1 MTEKTGDAGGKK
13 ALRLAATWIAT
24 WALLLLPDLLLYW
37 GGYPVLAAV
46 KLKAWLTAGIIALLL
61 STARSRR
68 FRMWAVALLV
78 VNQAIWTGYVVYFGE
93 ALRPEHLLVF
103 REETTDTA
111 IGALAEWRTFLP
123 WFVTLALSATLLA
136 SLQWREAGGTRF
148 GWRVSGWAFAVAI
161 AAVTV
166 AWMVH
171 PRIDAAFPGKHSG
184 SIYGPYQAAIGAIRL
199 GMTQV
204 AAASLNVRAQTQ
216 SQAPRAAEP
225 VTVVVI
231 MGESINPT
239 RLSLYGFKSDT
250 TPTLAQWRTT
260 PPAGFTFIP
269 EIGFSGGLDTY
280 ASVPTFLRAAY
291 WPVRSERFGVN
302 LFELAHRQ
310 NFKSWVLSAQTA
322 NFIEAAGGAP
332 HAEAIEFLAND
343 GAMAKRAAALPDRGE
358 DSFIFLHQRANHAPY
373 TSSCA
378 SVPDGHAVFSP
389 PTDSTEDQRRTAYD
403 NGLWCWDQDVAALAA
418 PFLKRRGAVH
428 IFIMADHSEIMGED
442 GHWGHGFTDL
452 RVAMVPMMLLTNRP
466 DSDVAALFK
475 SWSPPDAYR
484 IGQTVALAFGVH
496 LDTPN
501 IGADRFF
508 INNTMPFALAGF
520 SEVVQEKP
528 GVYRV
533 KNFARNGQL
542 LNQNVT
548 KLPIVAASNAGVPA
562 SGGSNVAHHIGA
574 IGAAQAAPK

>member
-1 MTEKTGDAGGKK
+1 MIEKTAAASGMK

-24 WALLLLPDLLLYW
+24 WALLLLPDLLLY
-37 GGYPVLAAV
+37 GSGYPVLAAV

-68 FRMWAVALLV
+68 FRMLAVALLV

-103 REETTDTA
+103 PEETTDTA

-123 WFVTLALSATLLA
+123 WFVVLALSATLLA
-136 SLQWREAGGTRF
+136 WLQWREHGGARF
-148 GWRVSGWAFAVAI
+148 GWRVSGWGFAVAVV
-161 AAVTV
+161 AVTV
-166 AWMVH
+166 AWMMH

-184 SIYGPYQAAIGAIRL
+184 SIYGPYQAAVGAIRL

-204 AAASLNVRAQTQ
+204 AAASLDVRAQTQ
-216 SQAPRAAEP
+216 TQTPRAAEP

-239 RLSLYGFKSDT
+239 RLSLYGFERDT
-250 TPTLAQWRTT
+250 TPTLAKWRAT
-260 PPAGFTFIP
+260 PPAGFTLIP

-291 WPVRSERFGVN
+291 WPVGAERFGIN

-310 NFKSWVLSAQTA
+310 NFKSWLLSAQTA
-322 NFIEAAGGAP
+322 NFIDAAGGAP
-332 HAEAIEFLAND
+332 HAEAVAYVAND
-343 GAMAKRAAALPDRGE
+343 GEMAKRAATLPDRGE
-358 DSFIFLHQRANHAPY
+358 DSFIFLHQRANHTPY

-378 SVPDGHAVFSP
+378 SVPNWHAGFGL
-389 PTDSTEDQRRTAYD
+389 PTDSTEDRRRTAYD
-403 NGLWCWDQDVAALAA
+403 NGLWCWDQGVAALVA
-418 PFLKRRGAVH
+418 PFLNRRGAVH

-475 SWSPPDAYR
+475 SWSPPNAYR
-484 IGQTVALAFGVH
+484 MGQTVALAFGVR
-496 LDTPN
+496 LDTP
-501 IGADRFF
+501 GVASDRFF

-520 SEVVQEKP
+520 SEVVEEKP
-528 GVYRV
+528 GTYRV

-542 LNQNVT
+542 LNQNIT
-548 KLPIVAASNAGVPA
+548 ALPLVAASNGRSFSGARSVAASAGALGP
-562 SGGSNVAHHIGA
+562 
-574 IGAAQAAPK
+574 IGAAPK